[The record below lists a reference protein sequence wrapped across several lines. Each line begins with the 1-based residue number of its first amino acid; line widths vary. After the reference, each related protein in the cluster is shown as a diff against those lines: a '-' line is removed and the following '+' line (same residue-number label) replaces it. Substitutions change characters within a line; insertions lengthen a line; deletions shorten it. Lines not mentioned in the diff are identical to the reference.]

1 MDTAPRTPPQATAAS
16 ANPSRKTGAA
26 GDTPAPAAISTVER
40 DEAADLAAARAGDD
54 DAFARIYDRL
64 APVVLSL
71 CRQRSLA
78 EAEDATQETFIRAHR
93 LLHKVDDPRRLRP
106 WIYAIARRV
115 CSERTRAARR
125 RKRHE
130 ERSALRNQEIQTAPG
145 RGSRAG
151 TTGSDPAGESEHAEE
166 LKRLGTAM
174 EKLDDR
180 ERLAIHLYYLE
191 TDPVATATDALGLS
205 RSGYYKLLGRARERL
220 AELMAD
226 LMKSPE

>member
-1 MDTAPRTPPQATAAS
+1 MSTPPRTPSKATAAS
-16 ANPSRKTGAA
+16 AIPSRKFGTG
-26 GDTPAPAAISTVER
+26 GDTRPPAAISTVER
-40 DEAADLAAARAGDD
+40 DEAADLAAARAGDN
-54 DAFARIYDRL
+54 DAFARIYDRI

-93 LLHKVDDPRRLRP
+93 LLHKVDDPQRLRP

-115 CSERTRAARR
+115 CSERTRASRR
-125 RKRHE
+125 RTRHE
-130 ERSALRNQEIQTAPG
+130 EKSALRNQEIQTAPG
-145 RGSRAG
+145 RGSQVG
-151 TTGSDPAGESEHAEE
+151 TTGGDPAGESEHAEE
-166 LKRLGTAM
+166 LKRLGAAM

-191 TDPVATATDALGLS
+191 SDPVATATDALGLS
-205 RSGYYKLLGRARERL
+205 RSGYYKLLGRAREQL

-226 LMKSPE
+226 LMKSRE